1 MFKDVTT
8 VGQEMAKVR
17 LKPAFAIS
25 FFVYKGKD
33 VIKMC

>member
-1 MFKDVTT
+1 MCKDVTT

-17 LKPAFAIS
+17 LKLAFAIS
-25 FFVYKGKD
+25 FFAYKGKE

>member
-1 MFKDVTT
+1 MCKDVTT

-17 LKPAFAIS
+17 LNRLLPS
-25 FFVYKGKD
+25 LFFVYKGKD